1 MTGGLLISLYLFTL
15 AAFLGLDVIR
25 KVPPTLYGA
34 LAAVI
39 GALAALSVAI
49 AVVAA
54 TAGGKQA
61 PAILATAAV
70 AAGTCGVVGGLVR
83 GKRML
88 RTLGGKPGGKA

>member
-1 MTGGLLISLYLFTL
+1 MTGGLLISMYLFTL

-39 GALAALSVAI
+39 GASAALSVVI

-54 TAGGKQA
+54 AAGGKQA
-61 PAILATAAV
+61 PAILGTAAV

-88 RTLGGKPGGKA
+88 RTLGSKPGGKA

>member
-39 GALAALSVAI
+39 GASAALSVVI
-49 AVVAA
+49 ALGAA
-54 TAGGKQA
+54 AAGGKQA
-61 PAILATAAV
+61 PAILGTAAV

>member
-39 GALAALSVAI
+39 GASAALSVVI
-49 AVVAA
+49 ALVAA
-54 TAGGKQA
+54 AAGGKQT
-61 PAILATAAV
+61 PAILGTAAV

-88 RTLGGKPGGKA
+88 RGLGGKPGGKA